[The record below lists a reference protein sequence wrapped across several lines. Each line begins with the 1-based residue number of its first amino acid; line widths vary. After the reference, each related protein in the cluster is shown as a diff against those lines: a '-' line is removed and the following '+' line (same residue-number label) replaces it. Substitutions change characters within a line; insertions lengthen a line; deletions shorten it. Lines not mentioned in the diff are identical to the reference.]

1 MENKKGNKG
10 LVVIF
15 VILLLGVFFFL
26 GYITCKNNFFN
37 LEKVTNTS
45 KNKDSE
51 ETQEIRDKDKKYTL
65 F

>member
-45 KNKDSE
+45 KNKDCE
-51 ETQEIRDKDKKYTL
+51 ETKEIILCKYIIY
-65 F
+65 